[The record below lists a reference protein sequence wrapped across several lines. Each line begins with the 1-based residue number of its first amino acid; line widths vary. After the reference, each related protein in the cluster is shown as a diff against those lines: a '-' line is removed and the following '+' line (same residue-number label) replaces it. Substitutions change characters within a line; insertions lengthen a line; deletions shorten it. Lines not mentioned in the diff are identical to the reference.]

1 MIQGDGITLSGD
13 GKTTHKTRRFCRR
26 YRKRTGIP
34 PAPTKAI
41 VAQRGAS
48 VAILSRIVTD
58 LSAEEKV
65 AVVTKI
71 FPSGKASI
79 AAGIPPAA
87 LLVGQKPE
95 PPLNYRHT
103 QTKVRR

>member
-1 MIQGDGITLSGD
+1 MR
-13 GKTTHKTRRFCRR
+13 HKNAQICRR
-26 YRKRTGIP
+26 YRNRVVIP
-34 PAPTKAI
+34 PAAVKAV

-48 VAILSRIVTD
+48 VAIPHRYYRQRR
-58 LSAEEKV
+58 KV

-71 FPSGKASI
+71 FPSWKASI

-95 PPLNYRHT
+95 PTLIGIE
-103 QTKVRR
+103 KRRMIT

>member
-1 MIQGDGITLSGD
+1 MPQGDGITLSGD
-13 GKTTHKTRRFCRR
+13 GKTTHKTHRFCRR
-26 YRKRTGIP
+26 YRNRTGTP
-34 PAPTKAI
+34 PEPTEAI

-48 VAILSRIVTD
+48 VAIPHRYYRQRR
-58 LSAEEKV
+58 KV

-95 PPLNYRHT
+95 PPLR
-103 QTKVRR
+103 KEKW